1 MPIDDRDSEL
11 AEDCATISK
20 QWDRKL
26 KAELGIAEWE
36 QLMIAVYLPAEFRD
50 IDDNTTPEEQAAS
63 LAVRLGRPVAVV
75 NKTNSCWLSRV
86 RGNPPAGTS
95 CSRVCIF

>member
-1 MPIDDRDSEL
+1 MPIDDDNKRMPARDSEL

-26 KAELGIAEWE
+26 KAELDVAESE

-50 IDDNTTPEEQAAS
+50 IDDDATPEEEAAV
-63 LAVRLGRPVAVV
+63 LAARLRRPVAVM
-75 NKTNSCWLSRV
+75 NENSQLLAFAR
-86 RGNPPAGTS
+86 PPKS
-95 CSRVCIF
+95 S

>member
-1 MPIDDRDSEL
+1 MPIDDDNKRMPARDSEL

-26 KAELGIAEWE
+26 KAELGVAEWD

-50 IDDNTTPEEQAAS
+50 IDDDATPEEEAAV
-63 LAVRLGRPVAVV
+63 LAARLRRPVAVM
-75 NKTNSCWLSRV
+75 NETSQLLAFAR
-86 RGNPPAGTS
+86 PPKS
-95 CSRVCIF
+95 S

>member
-1 MPIDDRDSEL
+1 MPIDDDTKRMSARDSEL

-26 KAELGIAEWE
+26 KAELGVAEWE

-50 IDDNTTPEEQAAS
+50 IDDNTTPEEEATALAAQ
-63 LAVRLGRPVAVV
+63 LRRPVAVM
-75 NKTNSCWLSRV
+75 NENSQLLAFGR
-86 RGNPPAGTS
+86 PPKS
-95 CSRVCIF
+95 S